1 VSDPASAIRPPA
13 VGDASF
19 DEYYY
24 AHCCGDPYDRSEPL
38 LRFFGGIADRLV
50 ADVAPKTVLDAGC
63 AIGLLVEALRQ
74 RGVEATGIDLSSYA
88 IGRVDEAVRA
98 YCRQGSIADEFPER
112 YDLIVSIEVLE
123 HMPVRAAEA
132 AIANFCRHTDD
143 VLFSSSPL
151 DYKEPT
157 HINVH
162 PTEYWAAEFARHGFY
177 RDVDFDA
184 SYITPWATRF
194 RRSAEPLHR
203 VVRNYERRFWEL
215 TLERND
221 TRTYSM
227 QVQND
232 LAERIRRATELERA
246 AADAGAERDAIKA
259 QADALRADL
268 ETARTEIE
276 TSRTALAAA
285 AHAAA
290 ATAADLRA
298 KSDALAVRE
307 AETAHLGTALH
318 AAEVALAEARD
329 RIAHMER
336 SVFWRIRTLIRGSRG
351 H

>member
-1 VSDPASAIRPPA
+1 VNDPASAIKPPV

-24 AHCCGDPYDRSEPL
+24 AHCCGDPYERNETL
-38 LRFFGGIADRLV
+38 LRFFGNIADRLI

-63 AIGLLVEALRQ
+63 AIGLLVETLRQ
-74 RGVEATGIDLSSYA
+74 RGVDASGVDLSSYA
-88 IGRVDEAVRA
+88 IGKADESVRP
-98 YCRQGSIADEFPER
+98 YCRHGSIADEFPQR

-123 HMPVRAAEA
+123 HMPVRAAED

-162 PTEYWAAEFARHGFY
+162 PPDYWAAEFARHGFY

-203 VVRNYERRFWEL
+203 VVRNYERRYWEM

-221 TRTYSM
+221 TRAYSTKL
-227 QVQND
+227 QSD
-232 LAERIRRATELERA
+232 LAEKVHRLEALGRA
-246 AADAGAERDAIKA
+246 AA
-259 QADALRADL
+259 
-268 ETARTEIE
+268 
-276 TSRTALAAA
+276 
-285 AHAAA
+285 
-290 ATAADLRA
+290 
-298 KSDALAVRE
+298 E
-307 AETAHLGTALH
+307 AETARVEAVARAEAKQV
-318 AAEVALAEARD
+318 AAEAGLLQALD
-329 RIAHMER
+329 RIHHMER
-336 SVFWRIRTLIRGSRG
+336 SLFWRVRAVLQRLRGRSA
-351 H
+351 

>member
-1 VSDPASAIRPPA
+1 VTDPASAIRPPA

-24 AHCCGDPYDRSEPL
+24 AHCCGDPYERSEPL

-50 ADVAPKTVLDAGC
+50 GDIAPKTVLDAGC
-63 AIGLLVEALRQ
+63 AIGLLVEALRE

-88 IGRVDEAVRA
+88 MGRLHESVRA
-98 YCRQGSIADEFPER
+98 HVRQGSIADEFPGR

-123 HMPVRAAEA
+123 HMPARAAEA

-143 VLFSSSPL
+143 VVFSSSPL

-157 HINVH
+157 HVNVH
-162 PTEYWAAEFARHGFY
+162 PPEYWAAEFARHGFY

-194 RRSAEPLHR
+194 RRSTEPLHR
-203 VVRNYERRFWEL
+203 IVRNYERRFWEL

-221 TRTYSM
+221 TRAFSM

-232 LAERIRRATELERA
+232 LAARL
-246 AADAGAERDAIKA
+246 GERDAI
-259 QADALRADL
+259 QALTETLRADL
-268 ETARTEIE
+268 LARQAELE
-276 TSRTALAAA
+276 TSRADLDAARADLAVARDQSIVRA
-285 AHAAA
+285 EVS
-290 ATAADLRA
+290 AADLRA
-298 KSDALAVRE
+298 KTEALAVRE
-307 AETAHLGTALH
+307 AELARLGTALH

-329 RIAHMER
+329 RIFHMER
-336 SVFWRIRTLIRGSRG
+336 SVFWRLRNLFRGNRR
-351 H
+351 